1 MSRPSQF
8 VDKRGS
14 ELKKSEPLL
23 KFPLN
28 FRLKLRDWGST
39 SPLGY
44 AIFEPYYVQMAIF
57 FKMDAAKVSIACI
70 DNF

>member
-1 MSRPSQF
+1 MILLHFDFKLKGLNLKRGKENIIPFSSQF

-14 ELKKSEPLL
+14 ELKNSEPLL

-39 SPLGY
+39 SPL
-44 AIFEPYYVQMAIF
+44 
-57 FKMDAAKVSIACI
+57 C
-70 DNF
+70 

>member
-14 ELKKSEPLL
+14 ELKNSEPLL

-39 SPLGY
+39 
-44 AIFEPYYVQMAIF
+44 AH
-57 FKMDAAKVSIACI
+57 
-70 DNF
+70 

>member
-1 MSRPSQF
+1 MRKGEPLRLSFQF

-14 ELKKSEPLL
+14 ELKNSEPLL

-39 SPLGY
+39 SPL
-44 AIFEPYYVQMAIF
+44 
-57 FKMDAAKVSIACI
+57 C
-70 DNF
+70 

>member
-1 MSRPSQF
+1 MAPSQF

-14 ELKKSEPLL
+14 ELKNCEPLL

-39 SPLGY
+39 SPHVRPFLDL
-44 AIFEPYYVQMAIF
+44 AMSNWP
-57 FKMDAAKVSIACI
+57 SSL
-70 DNF
+70 N